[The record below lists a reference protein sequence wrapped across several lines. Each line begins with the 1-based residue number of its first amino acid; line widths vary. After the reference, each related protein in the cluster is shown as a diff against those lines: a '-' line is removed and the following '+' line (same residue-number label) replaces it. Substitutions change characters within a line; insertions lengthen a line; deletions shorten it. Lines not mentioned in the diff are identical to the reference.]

1 MSTIQLYESRD
12 KRKMVDILIHDII
25 IDRMAIWMCYVVE
38 SFTMDEHHVAC
49 EFQSRCAD
57 P

>member
-1 MSTIQLYESRD
+1 MSHNDQ
-12 KRKMVDILIHDII
+12 RKMVDILIHDII
-25 IDRMAIWMCYVVE
+25 IDRMTSWTCYVVE
-38 SFTMDEHHVAC
+38 SLTMDEYHVAC